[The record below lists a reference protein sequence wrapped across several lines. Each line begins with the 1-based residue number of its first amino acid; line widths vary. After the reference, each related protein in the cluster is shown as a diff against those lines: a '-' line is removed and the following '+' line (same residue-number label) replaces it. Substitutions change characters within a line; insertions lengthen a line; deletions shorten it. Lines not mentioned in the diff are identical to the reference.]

1 MSVIT
6 QLATSLNRRD
16 EEPNIHLAKKIVARA
31 DQKAVAELIACL
43 QHKDKNI
50 RHDCIKVLY
59 EAAAIQPALIAPYY
73 KRFLEL
79 LETGSTRMLW
89 GAMTALDYVA
99 QEIPGELYKAL
110 PKIVSG
116 ADKDSVIARDH
127 AVGIFAKLSSKEQ
140 YAGKAFPALIR
151 QLLTC
156 PLNQL
161 PMYAEI
167 ASVNVLQQHKQTCR
181 EALLKRLPEVV
192 KESQRKRLMKV
203 LRNL

>member
-1 MSVIT
+1 MSVIS

-16 EEPNIHLAKKIVARA
+16 EEPNIDLAKKIAAKA
-31 DQKAVAELIACL
+31 DHKAVAELILCL
-43 QHKDKNI
+43 QHKDKKI

-59 EAAAIQPALIAPYY
+59 ETASIKPALIAPYW
-73 KRFLEL
+73 RNFLEL

-89 GAMTALDYVA
+89 GAMTALDSIA
-99 QEIPGELYKAL
+99 EEIPAELYKAL
-110 PKIVSG
+110 PTVESG
-116 ADKDSVIARDH
+116 AAKDSVIARDH
-127 AVGIFAKLSSKEQ
+127 AVGIFAKLSSMEK
-140 YAGKAFPALIR
+140 YASQAFPMLIR
-151 QLLTC
+151 QLLIC

-167 ASVNVLQQHKQTCR
+167 ATEHVLQQHRQTCR
-181 EALLKRLPEVV
+181 ETLLKRFPEVA